1 MVVTALAGRDLTV
14 MSVVIAML
22 VTVAAVTVMIVVDND
37 QFRIRPGD
45 MTIAVREPKVKRPA
59 KGDRQHHDG
68 PDPLAAVHAASAVN
82 RLPDP
87 SHTTRPGFCP
97 AGTASVMLLALANHR

>member
-1 MVVTALAGRDLTV
+1 

-22 VTVAAVTVMIVVDND
+22 VTVAAVTVMIVVDDD
-37 QFRIRPGD
+37 QLRLRPDD
-45 MTIAVREPKVKRPA
+45 MPLTVREPKVKRPA

-68 PDPLAAVHAASAVN
+68 PDPPAAVHAASAAN

-87 SHTTRPGFCP
+87 GHTTRPGFCP
-97 AGTASVMLLALANHR
+97 AGTASVMLLALANHTWPSVS